1 MLSPEKS
8 GLQWGTIVTYCVP
21 RIKPKQVSKHCMNMS
36 IVPWGQSDLLPCVCV
51 HWKITHPIRFPRN
64 PEKNPS
70 QVPKSHKILLPP
82 KSAPKS
88 REIPLNPHQLLKLC
102 SGNPG
107 ATRGS
112 DSWRKW
118 VNSGCRVTPP
128 PAMSERTQ
136 RSLKEKT
143 RGNVSRCGGSMC
155 IVVCHIY
162 DMYIYIYLFIS

>member
-1 MLSPEKS
+1 
-8 GLQWGTIVTYCVP
+8 
-21 RIKPKQVSKHCMNMS
+21 MNMS

-102 SGNPG
+102 SGNPWCYPRLRLLQKMG
-107 ATRGS
+107 QQRVQSHTPSGNE
-112 DSWRKW
+112 RKD
-118 VNSGCRVTPP
+118 T
-128 PAMSERTQ
+128 AESERKNTWKCVKVWRQ
-136 RSLKEKT
+136 H
-143 RGNVSRCGGSMC
+143 VYRCMSHMWYMC
-155 IVVCHIY
+155 IY
-162 DMYIYIYLFIS
+162 SIYIYLFIS